1 MRRFVPVICELAGV
15 LALVVA
21 TILSPPAG
29 LAIVGVALLALGY
42 HLGGR
47 E

>member
-1 MRRFVPVICELAGV
+1 MRRFVPVVCELAGFG
-15 LALVVA
+15 ALLVA
-21 TILSPPAG
+21 SILSPPAG

>member
-1 MRRFVPVICELAGV
+1 MRRFAPVVCELAGLV
-15 LALVVA
+15 ALITAV
-21 TILSPPAG
+21 ILSPPAG

>member
-1 MRRFVPVICELAGV
+1 MRRFVPVICELTG
-15 LALVVA
+15 LGALIVA
-21 TILSPPAG
+21 AILSPPAG